1 ALAAPPP
8 RLPPG
13 AVLGG
18 GRPSEI
24 PSARISILV
33 AATARAPVR
42 PFLRAVSELGAAA
55 AAILTAPADGPAAAI
70 KVYEQS
76 VRAMLDAKRVRR
88 LLTTVLVVAV
98 AAASVSMLAD
108 AVVGG
113 DLEARQLDLARR
125 VNEPRL
131 LLPRGPAV

>member
-42 PFLRAVSELGAAA
+42 PFLQAVSELGAASV
-55 AAILTAPADGPAAAI
+55 AILTAPADGPATAI

-108 AVVGG
+108 VGLG
-113 DLEARQLDLARR
+113 GGLGSALSDAAR
-125 VNEPRL
+125 P
-131 LLPRGPAV
+131 